1 MRDMRR
7 LLLLAVMISASGA
20 CGPKTPAEPA
30 SWANFQCNDRKAAY
44 FVVGSM
50 TGNEAGVELSCA
62 KAGPTISRY
71 TVDKSG
77 TKAEDSRAISPGE
90 FDASWTRIDGAGWR
104 NLGDCAGDKGKNVPV
119 YQFDISDDEGKASF
133 ECDALHP
140 DFPYGSIVQELD
152 DLAATIQGD
161 VGKAQGD

>member
-1 MRDMRR
+1 MRR
-7 LLLLAVMISASGA
+7 FLLLAVIAG
-20 CGPKTPAEPA
+20 CGPKPEAEPA

-50 TGNEAGVELSCA
+50 SGKESGVELDCDKS
-62 KAGPTISRY
+62 GPRISRY
-71 TVDKSG
+71 VVDKGG
-77 TKAEDSRAISPGE
+77 TKAEDARAITPGE

-104 NLGDCAGDKGKNVPV
+104 NLGDCSGDKGKNIPV

-140 DFPYGSIVQELD
+140 GFPYDSIVQELD

-161 VGKAQGD
+161 VGRATGD